1 MSEPTLSTP
10 PFAPRTNAPRS
21 APRPLRWF
29 LNLMDEVQADSGPPV
44 RPGRFELGVALT
56 ACAGLMLIQFASSE
70 AVFLALVR
78 WFRPDPLADSDPETA
93 RFLLRTSTWYPL
105 ASLLYWIACCVAGYL
120 VLPMLYLKAAGRSLS
135 DYYLGLE
142 GFRAH
147 KALYLGAVALML
159 PVIAVV
165 SFSPAFQEI
174 YPFYV
179 EAHRSWFDLL
189 VWEAAYVLQFFALE
203 FFFRSF
209 LLEGLRRSFGVGAVF
224 VMLLPYCMVHFPKTA
239 SESAASVVA
248 GLLLGVFA
256 MRWRSIWGGVF
267 VHAAVAIAMD
277 VASLWQ
283 KGEFPPPTGYP
294 GG

>member
-1 MSEPTLSTP
+1 
-10 PFAPRTNAPRS
+10 
-21 APRPLRWF
+21 
-29 LNLMDEVQADSGPPV
+29 MDEVQADSGPAV

-70 AVFLALVR
+70 AAFLALV
-78 WFRPDPLADSDPETA
+78 WAVRPDPLAESDPETA

-120 VLPMLYLKAAGRSLS
+120 LLPVLYLKATGRALR

-147 KALYLGAVALML
+147 RGLYLGAVALMI
-159 PVIAVV
+159 PVIALV
-165 SFSPAFQEI
+165 SYSPAFQEI

-189 VWEAAYVLQFFALE
+189 IWEAAYVLQFFALE

-224 VMLLPYCMVHFPKTA
+224 VMLLPYCMIHFPKTA
-239 SESAASVVA
+239 AESVASIVA

-267 VHAAVAIAMD
+267 VHGTVAVAMD

-283 KGEFPPPTGYP
+283 KGEIPPTSPFP